1 MELDSTEMM
10 KRFVQ
15 AGMGLTFLATSHF
28 KEDLEA
34 GRVAAVSLA
43 PEPMT
48 RKLGLI
54 YRKDKA
60 LSKAA
65 LGFIRV
71 TLEHAGD
78 EDPAMVQHRL
88 MSANLV

>member
-1 MELDSTEMM
+1 MEA
-10 KRFVQ
+10 V
-15 AGMGLTFLATSHF
+15 GLS
-28 KEDLEA
+28 
-34 GRVAAVSLA
+34 
-43 PEPMT
+43 PEPMV
-48 RKLGLI
+48 RKLGMI

-78 EDPAMVQHRL
+78 EDPAMLRQRL
-88 MSANLV
+88 MSAN